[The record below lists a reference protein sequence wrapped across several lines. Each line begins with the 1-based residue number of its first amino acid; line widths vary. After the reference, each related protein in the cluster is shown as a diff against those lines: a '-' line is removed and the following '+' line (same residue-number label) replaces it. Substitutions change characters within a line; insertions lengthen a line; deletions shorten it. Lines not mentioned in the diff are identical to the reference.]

1 MKLKI
6 KNFQSISDAE
16 IEFPTGITV
25 IQGESNNGKTAI
37 LRAVKA
43 IVTNPSGSGHYV
55 QHGKKSA
62 IVELTNNGETLSW
75 ERAKNSTSYK
85 YKDQIFQKTSKQDS
99 NSFCD
104 LGFVRGS
111 KGELLNLSDEWS
123 VLFPFGYSDTELFK
137 LFEDL
142 FAITDSAK
150 VIDGMKGDETSCN
163 KDRLLQQDGLEFLKN
178 RLKLSQDLKS
188 KLKIGQAKL
197 IKQVLTKKLEELKRL
212 KEDLKT
218 VERLNSI
225 SKFELTSEPF
235 KTDKLIEIG
244 KQSLELF
251 KACSRASQLPINVE
265 LPKMQTF
272 DLNLDAISR
281 LRKSEIEYQQE
292 QRKRE
297 NLVVSQ
303 AELEKALEDCKALWK
318 TIEQCPL
325 CGGAMKHD

>member
-1 MKLKI
+1 MKLRI
-6 KNFQSISDAE
+6 KNFQSISNAD
-16 IEFPTGITV
+16 IEFPVGITV

-43 IVTNPSGSGHYV
+43 IVTNPTGAGHYV

-62 IVELTNNGETLSW
+62 SVELTNNGETLLW
-75 ERAKNSTSYK
+75 ERSKTSTNYK
-85 YKDQIFQKTSKQDS
+85 YKDQVYQKASKQDS
-99 NSFCD
+99 DSFCN

-142 FAITDSAK
+142 FDITDSAR
-150 VIDGMKGDETSCN
+150 VIEGMKGDETSCN
-163 KDRLLQQDGLEFLKN
+163 KDKLLQQDGLQKLKD
-178 RLKLSQDLKS
+178 RLRVCQELTASLKL
-188 KLKIGQAKL
+188 GQADLMK
-197 IKQVLTKKLEELKRL
+197 KVLTKKAEDLKKL

-225 SKFELTSEPF
+225 SKLELTSEPF

-251 KACSRASQLPINVE
+251 KACSKASQLPVNE
-265 LPKMQTF
+265 KLPQTQTF
-272 DLNLDAISR
+272 NFDLETISK
-281 LRKSEIEYQQE
+281 LKKSEIDYQQE

-303 AELEKALEDCKALWK
+303 LELEKALEECKAAWK
-318 TIEQCPL
+318 TIEKCPL
-325 CGGAMKHD
+325 CGEVMKHE